1 MPIES
6 PPISPGHGPIEPQAW
21 SGTSVRQSSNH
32 PIDDFAVDNLTKT
45 FTDLNNLWKGRRPDG
60 YGQVP
65 VAVEEG
71 EEGEMDENSGGPAGG
86 NPSLSAGGFPHPSSA
101 DWTKRMP
108 IHLMT
113 MYPSVALTIAP
124 LLAKAGPLTLKQH
137 AKRAGTAI
145 AGGTLCVVGGIM
157 APLPTPGG
165 VLVIGAGM
173 MVLGTEFPAA
183 QKVMDRAVGGLVD
196 VIENNTDD
204 RNDKNK
210 NSVTANEGGTKSKSE
225 GDKNRIKEGE
235 ERTNSFPLSEDEQKR
250 EATPSEKKQEATP
263 TPRNL
268 ESVAKRVHEHPTTRM
283 LKTRARSIGRTVFL
297 PVLKHMQN
305 SSGAATGDVMGSF
318 GGSFGAFQARRED
331 SSQSLEDCVE
341 GAQTVEIASSLS
353 KSSVEPDEIP
363 PGLSSVDNESN
374 GGSSHGEKS
383 QREEEDNRAWV
394 KPPALEDA
402 VGRKATQSKAAEVVL
417 V

>member
-1 MPIES
+1 MPIAS
-6 PPISPGHGPIEPQAW
+6 PPIISRGYGSIEPQAW

-60 YGQVP
+60 YGQVC
-65 VAVEEG
+65 AVEEG
-71 EEGEMDENSGGPAGG
+71 EEGEMDENGGGPAGG
-86 NPSLSAGGFPHPSSA
+86 KPSLSAGGFPHPSSA
-101 DWTKRMP
+101 DRTKRIP
-108 IHLMT
+108 IHLLT
-113 MYPSVALTIAP
+113 MYPAVALTIAP

-137 AKRAGTAI
+137 ARRAGTAI
-145 AGGTLCVVGGIM
+145 AGGTLCVVGSIM

-165 VLVIGAGM
+165 VIVIGAGM

-183 QKVMDRAVGGLVD
+183 QKVMDRAVGGLVN
-196 VIENNTDD
+196 VIENDADD
-204 RNDKNK
+204 GNDKNK
-210 NSVTANEGGTKSKSE
+210 NSATANEGGTQNKSE
-225 GDKNRIKEGE
+225 GDQNRIKEEE
-235 ERTNSFPLSEDEQKR
+235 ERTNSVPLSKDESKR
-250 EATPSEKKQEATP
+250 EATQSEKSEEATP
-263 TPRNL
+263 TPRNF
-268 ESVAKRVHEHPTTRM
+268 ESVAKRVNEHRATRM

-331 SSQSLEDCVE
+331 SSQSVEDCVQS
-341 GAQTVEIASSLS
+341 AQTVEIASSLS
-353 KSSVEPDEIP
+353 KSTAEPDEIP

-383 QREEEDNRAWV
+383 QQEEEDNRTWIQ
-394 KPPALEDA
+394 PPALEDA
-402 VGRKATQSKAAEVVL
+402 VGRKATPSKAEVVL